1 MIRGLGMG
9 LLFVPLTNLTLGG
22 LHGKDI
28 QQASGL
34 NNMIRQLGGSIGVAV
49 MGVVLEKTTAQH
61 YNDLISNVASD
72 NIQYLDRI
80 KAFTVAMANSSADMV
95 ANQSRAFSMIYG
107 QVFKQAS
114 MITYINIF
122 QSLALIL
129 VIIIPFVFMA
139 RIYKIKPGE
148 VHDGGH

>member
-1 MIRGLGMG
+1 
-9 LLFVPLTNLTLGG
+9 
-22 LHGKDI
+22 
-28 QQASGL
+28 
-34 NNMIRQLGGSIGVAV
+34 
-49 MGVVLEKTTAQH
+49 
-61 YNDLISNVASD
+61 
-72 NIQYLDRI
+72 
-80 KAFTVAMANSSADMV
+80 MANSSADMV

>member
-1 MIRGLGMG
+1 MSH
-9 LLFVPLTNLTLGG
+9 F
-22 LHGKDI
+22 LHYVWVGCNDKESKHPAYFLY
-28 QQASGL
+28 QNKLSNAT
-34 NNMIRQLGGSIGVAV
+34 GSIGVAV

>member
-9 LLFVPLTNLTLGG
+9 LLFVPLSNLTLNG

-61 YNDLISNVASD
+61 YNDLISNITSD
-72 NIQYLDRI
+72 NVLFLDRLKTI
-80 KAFTVAMANSSADMV
+80 TGAFASSSADMV
-95 ANQSRAFSMIYG
+95 ANQARAFGVIYG

-122 QSLALIL
+122 QVLALIL
-129 VIIIPFVFMA
+129 VAIIPVVFMA
-139 RIYKIKPGE
+139 RIYKIKQGE
-148 VHDGGH
+148 VLDGGH